1 MPESL
6 STNLSKLESVNL
18 GYYCKIPKDI
28 KNWVELR
35 TLNYDGMAPRGIE
48 MLTHLEVLISYG
60 VRKEEDRIGT
70 NITDSSGIEELAN
83 LNSLRE
89 LKVCQLENVR
99 GKIDAERAK
108 FKDKQNIRMLVLYWE
123 DLVANNTDLVLDG
136 LQPHPNLKELKIH
149 GFSGLKLPKWM
160 ASFSWLP
167 NLVKLSL
174 SNFKRCEEL
183 PALGMLPCLKV
194 LWIDEM
200 SSVKCLGEDF
210 YYQEEES
217 KGSGKA
223 TAAATTIAAAS
234 FLSLVELRI
243 EYMRNLER
251 WVTPPP
257 PHNSFPI
264 LENLSVHNCNMLTRV
279 PDLRLWTSLQSLKIM
294 RCNKLK
300 KSIPYDL
307 KKSLDFIK
315 EVQISY

>member
-1 MPESL
+1 
-6 STNLSKLESVNL
+6 
-18 GYYCKIPKDI
+18 
-28 KNWVELR
+28 
-35 TLNYDGMAPRGIE
+35 MAPRGIE